1 MRNRFSDNIFY
12 GGAMFLDRCTGI
24 LVLPLLTKNLSPIE
38 YGIWSQTLV
47 YFGFASVLLLFG
59 FYHTISVIR
68 SSISSQQSSILY
80 LLITSLFFILSL
92 ILTGLII
99 FFPSEAASF
108 LYSDGGLHKLLFYAT
123 AFVISET
130 LYELVILGFIR
141 SEDMI
146 KRVSYFHTFKSI
158 GRLLCIFLAVNLENI
173 LLSIM
178 LLNIILNIIICI
190 WGYYI
195 ILDFRTVKKKNLL
208 PNSILIYNLKFSLIT
223 NLSVFIGYLILM
235 GNRFLILHLEGI
247 EANALFS
254 AHYAVISL
262 IGFIPMVLQFTLLH
276 HISSDFATNKD
287 QSIKTTLEW
296 SVHVYFLATIPISII
311 LYIYYLPISN
321 ILISNIYQTSSSFL
335 IGLIIFFI
343 ILGFEQIVVYAA
355 IATKDKFLWIARIIG
370 AFFQV
375 ILALFF
381 LKLTGLSSL
390 PYILSLSSLIVCFW
404 ACIHLKGIISIYE
417 FCNYVGYFLIPSSLT
432 ILIGTFAANYI
443 PGKNFVEVLFG
454 SLLILVSFLV
464 IEALRPSKKSHK
476 VLTGIF

>member
-1 MRNRFSDNIFY
+1 
-12 GGAMFLDRCTGI
+12 I

-208 PNSILIYNLKFSLIT
+208 PKSILIYNLKFSLIT

-247 EANALFS
+247 EANAL
-254 AHYAVISL
+254 
-262 IGFIPMVLQFTLLH
+262 
-276 HISSDFATNKD
+276 
-287 QSIKTTLEW
+287 
-296 SVHVYFLATIPISII
+296 
-311 LYIYYLPISN
+311 
-321 ILISNIYQTSSSFL
+321 
-335 IGLIIFFI
+335 
-343 ILGFEQIVVYAA
+343 
-355 IATKDKFLWIARIIG
+355 
-370 AFFQV
+370 
-375 ILALFF
+375 
-381 LKLTGLSSL
+381 
-390 PYILSLSSLIVCFW
+390 
-404 ACIHLKGIISIYE
+404 
-417 FCNYVGYFLIPSSLT
+417 
-432 ILIGTFAANYI
+432 
-443 PGKNFVEVLFG
+443 
-454 SLLILVSFLV
+454 
-464 IEALRPSKKSHK
+464 
-476 VLTGIF
+476 